1 MTLIIFD
8 SQFLVEIKI
17 KAMFHDWNFNFVSRS
32 EAVNNLV
39 GDVCTKD
46 KFDNNER
53 MVILTEES
61 WGDEES
67 RDGDGGLWVDRS
79 SHEQGSPSR

>member
-1 MTLIIFD
+1 
-8 SQFLVEIKI
+8 
-17 KAMFHDWNFNFVSRS
+17 MFHDLNFNFVSRS